1 MENTNIDY
9 WEEIVK
15 NPTPIYKKLFE
26 EEENFLLSHI
36 SKNSKVLDI
45 GCGYGRTIKTI
56 SSITNEIVGI
66 DNDEKAVEQA
76 KGCKLNIMCADVFN
90 LPFPDKSFDHMVLM
104 MTLVNFSENKARAL
118 KEMRRALRDDG
129 KITISVYSE
138 DALPARLE
146 MYKIINVPIDRVEG
160 TKVIFNESIGANISE
175 QFSKEEFEALATEV
189 GLKISD
195 YKKIDQ
201 LAYIF
206 ELKKK

>member
-15 NPTPIYKKLFE
+15 NPTPIYKKLFDE
-26 EEENFLLSHI
+26 EESFLLLHI
-36 SKNSKVLDI
+36 PKNSKVLDI
-45 GCGYGRTIKTI
+45 GCGYGRTIRTI
-56 SSITNEIVGI
+56 SSITNDIIGI
-66 DNDEKAVEQA
+66 DNDEKAVEQV
-76 KGCKLNIMCADVFN
+76 KNCKLNILLADVFN
-90 LPFPDKSFDHMVLM
+90 LPFSDKHFDYLVLM
-104 MTLVNFSENKARAL
+104 MTLVNFSENKVKAL
-118 KEMRRALRDDG
+118 EEMKRVLKDSG

-160 TKVIFNESIGANISE
+160 TKVIFNESVGANISE
-175 QFSKEEFEALATEV
+175 QFSKEEFEKLVTKAE
-189 GLKISD
+189 LKVSD
-195 YKKIDQ
+195 YRKIDQ

>member
-15 NPTPIYKKLFE
+15 NPTPIYEKLFDE
-26 EEENFLLSHI
+26 EEKFLVLHI
-36 SKNSKVLDI
+36 PKNSKVLDI

-56 SSITNEIVGI
+56 TSITEDIVGI

-76 KGCKLNIMCADVFN
+76 KDCNLNIMCADVFN
-90 LPFPDKSFDHMVLM
+90 LPFPDKSFDYLVLM
-104 MTLVNFSENKARAL
+104 MTLVNFSENKIKAL
-118 KEMRRALRDDG
+118 KEMRRVLKDDG

-138 DALPARLE
+138 DALPTRME

-175 QFSKEEFEALATEV
+175 QFSKEEFEALATEAE
-189 GLKISD
+189 LKISD

-206 ELKKK
+206 ELEKK